1 MVSQFRT
8 IFTKEGDLFIL
19 HLSEVAG
26 RAFGYLVWQG
36 ELCGEVFAESTDGFT
51 QSMSVRYLNASD
63 SEGANKCGHYI
74 TQVIDEQLNCHR
86 SVVTASAKLFKNI
99 GGLSFGGRLSL
110 AILKPVLC
118 GE

>member
-8 IFTKEGDLFIL
+8 ILTKEGDLFIL

-51 QSMSVRYLNASD
+51 KAMSVQYLNASD

-74 TQVIDEQLNCHR
+74 TQFIDDSFNCQR
-86 SVVTASAKLFKNI
+86 SIVTASAKYFNNI

-110 AILKPVLC
+110 AILKPVLY